1 MQPARGDA
9 RGCLALALPIPRDGK
24 AIRLRNAR
32 ADASR
37 AGFFMGASV
46 PCMLFSAPPRHRLLR
61 DNARNS
67 RALRDAGRQPEK
79 RGKGMNEPLSDHVM
93 RGDVMSEHCPS
104 REVLKHV
111 TSRWGVLLLV
121 ALGDGTQRFGEL
133 RRKVGGIS
141 ERMLIQTLQWLEQD
155 GFVQRTAHAGSSGRI
170 PPDAAGPGDQR
181 PAAGSGRLDRTQ
193 PRRHPG
199 REQRPAPGAGARLEP
214 ARHEK
219 TPERRRCGVR

>member
-1 MQPARGDA
+1 
-9 RGCLALALPIPRDGK
+9 
-24 AIRLRNAR
+24 
-32 ADASR
+32 
-37 AGFFMGASV
+37 
-46 PCMLFSAPPRHRLLR
+46 MLFSAPPRHRLLR

-155 GFVQRTAHAGSSGRI
+155 GFVQRTAHAGSSPRVEYRLTPLGQEISARLQEVAGWI
-170 PPDAAGPGDQR
+170 ERNLDAIL
-181 PAAGSGRLDRTQ
+181 AGSSV
-193 PRRHPG
+193 
-199 REQRPAPGAGARLEP
+199 QRQAQAPA
-214 ARHEK
+214 
-219 TPERRRCGVR
+219 